1 MSGKVHYMADISVT
15 AANVVA
21 AAGATIRQGTAGAT
35 ITAGQPLYEDS
46 TASFKLKP
54 AQADVVAEAKCV
66 GIALHGASNG
76 QPVSFITAGGLNIG
90 ATLTVGQ
97 VYVVSDAAAGGV
109 APYAD
114 LATGDFVTVLGVATT
129 ASNLV
134 VNIQVS
140 GIAKP

>member
-1 MSGKVHYMADISVT
+1 MADISVT
-15 AANVVA
+15 AANVVKA
-21 AAGATIRQGTAGAT
+21 STNTTVRVGTAGAT

-46 TASFKLKP
+46 AADFKLKP
-54 AQADVVAEAKCV
+54 AQADTAAKAKAV

-76 QPVSFITAGGLNIG
+76 QPISFISAGGLNIG

-114 LATGDFVTVLGVATT
+114 LASGDFVTVLGVATT
-129 ASNLV
+129 ASNLAV
-134 VNIQVS
+134 GIQVS